1 MATWKFI
8 DRDGTPACARCL
20 AALKDGEIVHL
31 PGCRA
36 ASVSAG
42 DYEVDLIINL
52 KDQGL
57 AHADGS
63 GCGCNGE
70 HDLTV
75 AVDLEAHE
83 LHPDYECEVP
93 ALTAEAVQRL
103 HEQAHP
109 KGTAYAE
116 NCREPA
122 CQDALQA
129 VN

>member
-1 MATWKFI
+1 MTTWKLATLN
-8 DRDGTPACARCL
+8 GELCCARCFAPL
-20 AALKDGEIVHL
+20 RGDEIVHKAD
-31 PGCRA
+31 CRA
-36 ASVSAG
+36 PNG

-57 AHADGS
+57 AHAEGS
-63 GCGCNGE
+63 DCGCDGE

-103 HEQAHP
+103 HELAHP
-109 KGTAYAE
+109 EGTAYAE

-122 CQDALQA
+122 CQDALRETY
-129 VN
+129 